1 SRSSRVRKTSPAS
14 TSCAPFAA
22 LTPACHVRFTC
33 TRAGGCCSATLP
45 PVCAARK
52 RKMAPNTP
60 RGIQHQ
66 ASALEREQFNVVLLD
81 VRMPEIDG
89 IDVLLP
95 LPIGDAIQD

>member
-1 SRSSRVRKTSPAS
+1 
-14 TSCAPFAA
+14 
-22 LTPACHVRFTC
+22 
-33 TRAGGCCSATLP
+33 
-45 PVCAARK
+45 
-52 RKMAPNTP
+52 MAPNTP